1 MSLIRVN
8 GLNPFS
14 GQSDPYITMDS
25 SVSYNDGPQGTIQ
38 NSYSLDGVITGCSV
52 QELTTRRDAL
62 VKSFDWKADTG
73 IINNI
78 EIIGVVSADAEAQ
91 ILPTSLS
98 FESSTYIGAL
108 SYSLSLE
115 IFTGFGDRQDESDL
129 VNKTHTESTSIN
141 EDGCITINTT
151 IGAEPN
157 SNLSHC
163 KAVETANSWISGRL
177 GATKLGQITRQSTY
191 EILNESLDINP
202 LTSSMSYS
210 RSESNCSNG
219 ANTADG
225 GLTGLHFAYCI
236 DSNTDQGS
244 CALADQVVTQSY
256 QGEVYGTGYS
266 MEELV
271 TEIKTRLFPT
281 TDGIT
286 TFKATYNED
295 QSNVTFSASRQTDGS
310 GNPIS
315 VPQDVVVNNY
325 TLSTTTDYNRGGGA
339 LSLGSVNGRVYIE
352 NPRQKSPLSVNTEF
366 DPTRMIELARGVTS
380 GPTALSQQNVTY
392 DNIKGGISYSYGF
405 SEINSPNDENP
416 QLDGISGLTSYTV
429 AYTPSIRQYETV
441 PSMNCEDFIFDL
453 GYASRASINITVTAA
468 SGSGYNF
475 ETVASEKGQD
485 LLNSIASNRSATQVE
500 VENTIVDGEIATY
513 NYNAS
518 YGADSA
524 TSESSVLYL

>member
-8 GLNPFS
+8 GANPFS
-14 GQSDPYITMDS
+14 GQRDPYITMDS
-25 SVSYNDGPQGTIQ
+25 SVSYDDGPQGTIQ

-163 KAVETANSWISGRL
+163 KAIETANSWISGRL

-202 LTSSMSYS
+202 LTSSISYS

-244 CALADQVVTQSY
+244 CELADQVVTQSY
-256 QGEVYGTGYS
+256 QGEVYGTGYT
-266 MEELV
+266 MEQLV
-271 TEIKTRLFPT
+271 REIKTRLFPT

-286 TFKATYNED
+286 SFKATYNEAE
-295 QSNVTFSASRQTDGS
+295 SNVNFSASRQADGS

-315 VPQDVVVNNY
+315 VPQDVVINNY
-325 TLSTTTDYNRGGGA
+325 TLTTTTNYDRGGGP

-352 NPRQKSPLSVNTEF
+352 NPREKSPLSVNTGF
-366 DPTRMIELARGVTS
+366 DPTRMIEVARGVTD
-380 GPTALSQQNVTY
+380 GPTALSSQNITY

-405 SEINSPNDENP
+405 SEVDSPNSEVP
-416 QLDGISGLTSYTV
+416 QLDGVTGLASYTV
-429 AYTPSIRQYETV
+429 SYKPATTQYEEV
-441 PSMNCEDFIFDL
+441 PTLNCEDFIFDL
-453 GYASRASINITVTAA
+453 GYASRASISISVVAV

-475 ETVASEKGQD
+475 ETVASTKGQD
-485 LLNSIASNRSATQVE
+485 LFNSIAAERSNTQVE
-500 VENTIVDGEIATY
+500 TENTIVDGQTATY
-513 NYNAS
+513 NFNAS
-518 YGADSA
+518 YKSKSA
-524 TSESSVLYL
+524 TDGSSVTYL